1 MHVCHCVGTQSYC
14 HTSQGKGGLEWTPLM
29 FAANNGNYEM
39 CKLLLNYGAL
49 VDIPSVSMSSY
60 FGTIIYTYTGFWGR
74 GGGGQKL
81 QLLPKKLFLILTHGI
96 VDFVPVWSYNS
107 PTHPIPQIFF
117 R

>member
-1 MHVCHCVGTQSYC
+1 
-14 HTSQGKGGLEWTPLM
+14 M

-74 GGGGQKL
+74 GGGGKNFSFS
-81 QLLPKKLFLILTHGI
+81 PKNYF
-96 VDFVPVWSYNS
+96 
-107 PTHPIPQIFF
+107 
-117 R
+117 